1 MSEFEERRQKKER
14 GVSNKEILQDFIDNL
29 NDYDSLFILGQS
41 KSDGDYAISWS
52 FEEEGAVIG
61 AIECAKYTI
70 MENRE

>member
-29 NDYDSLFILGQS
+29 DEYDSLFILGQS
-41 KSDGDYAISWS
+41 KSDGDYIISWS
-52 FEEEGAVIG
+52 FEEEGSVIG